1 MFLLHSA
8 LVVNEVVDLARKK
21 KMECLIMKVDFQKA
35 YDSISWRLLHYM
47 LRWFGFSDRW
57 CGWMKTCVFFF
68 FYSFSA
74 LVNGCLAIQMNI
86 KKDLKHEDPL
96 AHF

>member
-1 MFLLHSA
+1 
-8 LVVNEVVDLARKK
+8 
-21 KMECLIMKVDFQKA
+21 MECLIMKDFQKA

-47 LRWFGFSDRW
+47 LRWFGFSDR
-57 CGWMKTCVFFF
+57 C
-68 FYSFSA
+68 FSA